1 MSNQLDK
8 AVSASGGLQK
18 MGMAAILT
26 IATLA
31 APLAG
36 AQGMRVSRD
45 PVTGQIR
52 IPTAEENKA
61 LDDMQAAAAAK
72 AAASGQ
78 TAPVVVPPSPRVLP
92 SGAVAM
98 KLEESS
104 MVYSVMVR
112 NADGTMS
119 MQCVTGEDT
128 ANAIV
133 QGKKP
138 LVATHKENMHE

>member
-1 MSNQLDK
+1 MSNHLGK
-8 AVSASGGLQK
+8 SLSAGGGLQK
-18 MGMAAILT
+18 VGIAAVLAF
-26 IATLA
+26 ATLT

-61 LDDMQAAAAAK
+61 LDDQQAA

-78 TAPVVVPPSPRVLP
+78 TAPAVVDQSPRVLP
-92 SGAVAM
+92 SGAVAV
-98 KLEESS
+98 KLDESS

-119 MQCVTGEDT
+119 MQCVTGEEN
-128 ANAIV
+128 ANGIV
-133 QGKKP
+133 QGKTP
-138 LVATHKENMHE
+138 LVATHEGNLHE